1 MQGPPAVN
9 SSMTGLRVPVL
20 LILLLSGFAAALFAR
35 PAAAV
40 EATGLYRVTL
50 PVADRNPQTRDA
62 AFQQALGQVLIKVSG
77 SSQIVTQPPVQEA
90 LKNPANYVQQ
100 FAYHEA
106 QPAAASAGAATATS
120 GSAPAGLDLQVRFD
134 PVAIDHLLSSNGLSL
149 WGRERPLVIL
159 WIGVSRGNGQ
169 RFILGSESDSPHPAA
184 TKAVEHAAQARG
196 LPIFLPL
203 MDLQDQRA
211 VNFSDLNGG
220 FLGPVIQASTR
231 YDANAVL
238 AGAVRPSAG
247 QWRGQWQL
255 AFRNQRQQWT
265 SSGAS
270 EAQALAGGIGGA
282 ADRLASMLAVSG
294 APGGGQ
300 QVVFVQ
306 FDGVQHVAAFARIE
320 HLLGKLTPIKSAQL
334 VSADGGQLVFKVVP
348 RGQADDVARNLGLVN
363 WLQSMQTG
371 AASTQGGGAGQTLY
385 FRYNP

>member
-1 MQGPPAVN
+1 
-9 SSMTGLRVPVL
+9 MTGLRVPVL
-20 LILLLSGFAAALFAR
+20 LILLLTGFAAVLFAR

-50 PVADRNPQTRDA
+50 PVADRNPQTRDS

-106 QPAAASAGAATATS
+106 QPAATSAGSATGGSASAG
-120 GSAPAGLDLQVRFD
+120 LELQVRFD
-134 PVAIDHLLSSNGLSL
+134 PVAIDRLLSSNGLPL

-169 RFILGSESDSPHPAA
+169 RFILGSESDSPHPAVSQ
-184 TKAVEHAAQARG
+184 AVKHAAQARG

-203 MDLQDQRA
+203 MDLQDQGA

-220 FLGPVIQASTR
+220 FLGPVLQASAR

-238 AGAVRPSAG
+238 AGAVRPNAG

-265 SSGAS
+265 SSGATQ
-270 EAQALAGGIGGA
+270 AQALAGGISGA

-294 APGGGQ
+294 APGGGRQ
-300 QVVFVQ
+300 AVFVQ

-320 HLLGKLTPIKSAQL
+320 HLLGKLTPVKSAQL

-348 RGQADDVARNLGLVN
+348 RGQASDVARNLGLIN

-371 AASTQGGGAGQTLY
+371 AASAQGGGAGQTL
-385 FRYNP
+385 